1 MNPGSTSS
9 RRAQIR
15 AWCASTQW
23 CTAAPGFRTAASSSP
38 PRRTE
43 RRTDFAS
50 TSTATCGWDGAWAA
64 KRSTVSMCST
74 TRRSSS
80 AASICPSA
88 ARTCASAG
96 CTATGSSC
104 AAAPRG
110 IRYTSTPRARREAD
124 NSMKILLPLL
134 AFFVT
139 LSQAAQAQHYPGK
152 PIRIIVPYAAGG
164 TSDILAR
171 QIGPK
176 LTETWGQP
184 VVIENKAGAN
194 GNVGADFVAKSAPD
208 GYTLLLTDLGGLVI
222 SASVYAA
229 LPFDPS
235 KDFSPIVMVSYSPH
249 VLAVHPSVKAASVRE
264 LIALAKSQPGKLNFA
279 VSGIGG
285 APQLAGIEFAQRAG
299 VQWTYIPYKGGSDA
313 VSAVAAGQADV
324 LFNGMLATW
333 PTVQGGRMRAL
344 AISSAQRVPTAPET
358 PTVAEQGLPGF
369 ETGSFQG
376 VVGPVGVA
384 RDVTGKLNSELIRIL
399 NTSEMKERFA
409 KQGTEVRTGTP
420 ESLGTW
426 MRTEQAKWAK
436 VVKESGAKFD

>member
-1 MNPGSTSS
+1 MRTLLLL
-9 RRAQIR
+9 A
-15 AWCASTQW
+15 AW
-23 CTAAPGFRTAASSSP
+23 F
-38 PRRTE
+38 
-43 RRTDFAS
+43 
-50 TSTATCGWDGAWAA
+50 
-64 KRSTVSMCST
+64 
-74 TRRSSS
+74 
-80 AASICPSA
+80 
-88 ARTCASAG
+88 
-96 CTATGSSC
+96 
-104 AAAPRG
+104 AAAAHAQTYP
-110 IRYTSTPRARREAD
+110 S
-124 NSMKILLPLL
+124 KPLRL
-134 AFFVT
+134 
-139 LSQAAQAQHYPGK
+139 
-152 PIRIIVPYAAGG
+152 IVPYAAGG

-176 LTETWGQP
+176 LTDAWGQP
-184 VVIENKAGAN
+184 VVIENKTGAN

-222 SASVYAA
+222 SASVYPQ
-229 LPFDPS
+229 LPFNPA
-235 KDFSPIVMVSYSPH
+235 KDFSPVVMVSYSPH
-249 VLAVHPSVKAASVRE
+249 VLAVHSSVGVNDVRE
-264 LIALAKSQPGKLNFA
+264 LIAKAKAQPGKLNFA

-285 APQLAGIEFAQRAG
+285 APQLAGIEFAQRTG

-313 VSAVAAGQADV
+313 VAAVAAGQADV

-333 PTVQGGRMRAL
+333 PTVQGGRLRAL
-344 AISSAQRVPTAPET
+344 AISSAQRVASAPDT

-420 ESLGTW
+420 ETLGTW